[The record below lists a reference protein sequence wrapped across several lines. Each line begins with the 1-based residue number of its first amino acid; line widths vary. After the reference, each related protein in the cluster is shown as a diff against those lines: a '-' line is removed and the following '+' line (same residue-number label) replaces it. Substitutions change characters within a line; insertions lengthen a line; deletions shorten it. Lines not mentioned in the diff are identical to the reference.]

1 MKKVEKSYN
10 LNTKYVNIKSST
22 IVSLNENFIVQTLD
36 GPISMEV
43 EIKADFASIPEK
55 YHEVFLNV
63 ITSKYANQVSF
74 GDNPF
79 SECKPIV
86 KRKWWEFWKSK
97 YIMENF

>member
-1 MKKVEKSYN
+1 MKKIETSYN

-22 IVSLNENFIVQTLD
+22 VVKLSEHFVVQTSE
-36 GPISMEV
+36 GPVTMEV
-43 EIKADFASIPEK
+43 EIQADFASIPEK

-63 ITSKYANQVSF
+63 LTSKYTNQVSF

-86 KRKWWEFWKSK
+86 KREWWQFWKSK
-97 YIMENF
+97 YFMQNF